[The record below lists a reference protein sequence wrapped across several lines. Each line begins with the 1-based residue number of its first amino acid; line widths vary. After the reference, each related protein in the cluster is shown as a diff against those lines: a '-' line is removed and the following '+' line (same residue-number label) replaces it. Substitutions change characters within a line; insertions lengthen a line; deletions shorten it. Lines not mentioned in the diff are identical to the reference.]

1 MNKVSQWVANYL
13 IMVGRK
19 QLESCSRFGVF
30 QDDTRQ
36 LKEKI
41 RTLKENKQ

>member
-1 MNKVSQWVANYL
+1 MNKVSQWIANYL
-13 IMVGRK
+13 IMVGR
-19 QLESCSRFGVF
+19 QHLENCSRGSIF

-41 RTLKENKQ
+41 RALKEIEQ

>member
-1 MNKVSQWVANYL
+1 MNKVSQWIANYL

-19 QLESCSRFGVF
+19 QLENCSRRSIF
-30 QDDTRQ
+30 QDNTRQ

-41 RTLKENKQ
+41 RALKENKQ

>member
-1 MNKVSQWVANYL
+1 MNKVSQWIANYL
-13 IMVGRK
+13 IMVGRQ
-19 QLESCSRFGVF
+19 QLENCSRRGIC

-41 RTLKENKQ
+41 RALKEIKQ